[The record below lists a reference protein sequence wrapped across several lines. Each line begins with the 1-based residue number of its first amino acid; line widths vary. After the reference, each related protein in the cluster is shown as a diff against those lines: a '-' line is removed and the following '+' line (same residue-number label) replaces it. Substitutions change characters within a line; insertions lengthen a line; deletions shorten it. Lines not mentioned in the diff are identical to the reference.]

1 MRTSLRNYVTT
12 SLEACGEGW
21 NRFWFAP
28 SDPIVL
34 GAVRIATGLMALY
47 WQLSY
52 TPDLVEFFGRQGI
65 LPLEMLEVWRG
76 GALNFSYFDEALGA
90 TPLYALH
97 FAGTFV
103 LLLFTLGVFTRFTS
117 IAALLVTL
125 SYIHRGPMLTALME
139 PILALIQFYLCL
151 GPSGAALSVDAWR
164 QHRSLQAR
172 GLAAAP
178 GVSSWATIAI
188 RLLQVHITAVY
199 VMMALAKIG
208 SPAWWNGSAIWWLVV
223 RPESS
228 GFWLVPKLAPHLN
241 LIEAWTHA
249 IVLFE
254 LGFPL
259 LVWNRYTRPLALA
272 VSVPLW
278 LLLALATGFYTFALT
293 MLIANLAFVSPK
305 VLRELLG
312 SKLAAG
318 TAAAPQA
325 GKRGASPA
333 AAQSA
338 TFAPLRRT
346 RRAT

>member
-1 MRTSLRNYVTT
+1 MRTALRNYVVT
-12 SLEACGEGW
+12 SLEACGAGW
-21 NRFWFAP
+21 NRFWFTP
-28 SDPIVL
+28 TDPIVL

-65 LPLEMLEVWRG
+65 LPLEMLESWRG
-76 GALNFSYFDEALGA
+76 DALNFSYFDEPLGA

-97 FAGTFV
+97 FAGTLV
-103 LLLFTLGVFTRFTS
+103 LMLFTLGVFTRFTS

-151 GPSGAALSVDAWR
+151 GPSGAAVSVDAWR
-164 QHRSLQAR
+164 QNRSRQAR
-172 GLAAAP
+172 GLAVATP
-178 GVSSWATIAI
+178 VSSWATVAI

-223 RPESS
+223 RPESQ
-228 GFWLVPKLAPHLN
+228 GFWLVPKLSGHLN

-254 LGFPL
+254 LSFPL

-272 VSVPLW
+272 VSVPMW
-278 LLLALATGFYTFALT
+278 LLLALATGLNTFALT
-293 MLIANLAFVSPK
+293 MLIANLAFVSPSL
-305 VLRELLG
+305 LRELLG
-312 SKLAAG
+312 SRAG
-318 TAAAPQA
+318 AETQVGAPGA
-325 GKRGASPA
+325 KRASSPA
-333 AAQSA
+333 QPA
-338 TFAPLRRT
+338 TFAPIPRA